1 MNDPTGIITPLVS
14 PLLSENRLD
23 GEGLEAVVE
32 HVLAGGVHGIFV
44 LGTTGEGPSLSYEL
58 RGELIERVC
67 DQVAGRVPV
76 LVGITD
82 SSFGQ
87 AVEMAER
94 ASDAGAA
101 AVVLA
106 PPFYYQILE
115 SELHDFVDRL
125 IAEIDLPLFLYNNPN
140 LTGVTFDLDT
150 VRRLIRRPEVIGVKD
165 SSGSGT
171 YFHDLRG
178 VLREE
183 DIPLF
188 VGPEELLAES
198 LIMGADGGVP
208 GGSNVFPGLYVD
220 LYDSVQAGNLDRAL
234 GLHEQILRVSSTV
247 YSGDAY
253 GSSSVINGIKS
264 ALSALDLCRDVL
276 APPLKSAS
284 DEKVERIATF
294 VSKEQ
299 KTANV

>member
-1 MNDPTGIITPLVS
+1 MNNPEGIITPLVS

-23 GEGLEAVVE
+23 VEGLEAVVE

-44 LGTTGEGPSLSYEL
+44 LGTTGEGPSLSYDL
-58 RGELIERVC
+58 RGELTERVC

-87 AVEMAER
+87 AVEMAGR
-94 ASDAGAA
+94 ASDAGAE

-106 PPFYYQILE
+106 PPFYYQIRE
-115 SELHDFVDRL
+115 GELHDFVDRL
-125 IAEIDLPLFLYNNPN
+125 IREIELPLFLYNNPA

-150 VRRLIRRPEVIGVKD
+150 VRALIRRPEVIGVKD

-171 YFHDLRG
+171 YFHDLRR
-178 VLREE
+178 VLHEE
-183 DIPLF
+183 DLPLF

-208 GGSNVFPGLYVD
+208 GGSNVFPELYVD
-220 LYDSVQAGNLDRAL
+220 VYDSVQAGNLSRAL
-234 GLHEQILRVSSTV
+234 ERHEQILDLSSIV
-247 YSGDAY
+247 YSGE
-253 GSSSVINGIKS
+253 GSSAVINGIKS
-264 ALSALDLCRDVL
+264 ALSALGLCSDVL
-276 APPLKSAS
+276 APPLKPASA
-284 DEKVERIATF
+284 EKAEKITEF
-294 VSKEQ
+294 VSTAQ
-299 KTANV
+299 KTADA